1 MRRLVFT
8 KWLHFA
14 CRHPQSTEIQPLI
27 LDRNGAVALHR
38 EHSIDLLENGRWW
51 PETYGRCIT
60 WAHQIALANP
70 DPTGPG
76 RGPKRADRVE
86 LTIFRRGRELL
97 NKERA
102 KAKRR

>member
-38 EHSIDLLENGRWW
+38 EHSIDLLENGGWW
-51 PETYGRCIT
+51 PETYGQYIT

-70 DPTGPG
+70 DPTGLAGDPDA
-76 RGPKRADRVE
+76 RPR
-86 LTIFRRGRELL
+86 
-97 NKERA
+97 
-102 KAKRR
+102 